1 MRNFWLLLSVLWL
14 WTCSSGGDGESPTE
28 PTGPNYVVNLSN
40 LGGSAQKGPFN
51 NGTSINIAELSNA
64 LAPTGK
70 NYSSQITDNS
80 GRFNVAQVQL
90 ESPYVELRANGY
102 YFNEVSNQVSSG
114 QLTLYAISNLSGKTS
129 LNVNIL
135 THLEKNRIINLM
147 SGDNPL
153 TYAQAKI
160 QAQEEVLNIFEYS
173 RANMPESELLD
184 ISKSGSANGKL
195 LAISAILQGDQTVG
209 QMSELLANISTDIT
223 ADGTIENTTI
233 RNTLIN
239 NAANLDFEE
248 IRSNLVARYAS
259 LGVSATIPNFEAE
272 INTFLKPPVA
282 NNMNVST
289 DEDNPINITLDA
301 SDPEGESLT
310 FQIVETNNA
319 TVNINGNI
327 ANYTPD
333 ANFNGTDTFTYF
345 ANDGT
350 VNSNTA
356 TVTITVGAVDDEPN
370 TNDVAT
376 TTDEDTDVVFTLT
389 ADEYDG
395 DSYSFALITEPSNG
409 TASLD
414 GSTVTYSPNTN
425 WNGTDTFTFEASDN
439 TGRIRNVATATI
451 TVNPVNDAPFAPDM
465 TIDMVEDGTG
475 QFIISSAASDAN
487 FFRINATDIENDALT
502 FQTISVNN
510 ATYDLVDNN
519 NELAYYPNQDFNGQ
533 DTFQYTVSDG
543 TEESNTGTITVNI
556 SGVNDAPTTE
566 NYSVSTDE
574 DLGIY
579 SIPITEYSAD
589 AENDDLVYIVTQIP
603 TNGNLCQDGG
613 SVCGTVIAVG
623 DTIVGENGTNSSQPV
638 YEPNQDFNGEDT
650 FLWKVNDGEYDSNI
664 STVTI
669 SVNPVNDAP
678 VSFDA
683 PIATRENVPVVVTFN
698 ATDIDGDNLTYS
710 ILTQPTNGTLSTGNN
725 VDYAYTPNN
734 SFIGTDTFT
743 YVANDGTVNSN
754 TSTVTVTVISG
765 SAPIAVPVNLNVDN
779 VGSTYDYTT
788 DLSGAASDPD
798 GDPLTYYIDSQ
809 PDIGSATID
818 GSIITYTVDQSQIG
832 NIYETT
838 MTWYANDGANN
849 SNIATL
855 YIKIDYT
862 LGGYIVDISE
872 YDHDA
877 YTSNFTSGLRTA
889 DVSYLGDSNAGTT
902 GFFVGNRTGDVNIKA
917 YSRDFDRF
925 DYWQD
930 KYSLEFNFNESS
942 LAWDYLDEDIVG
954 FVPFSMYIIDNE
966 TAERIRLFVG
976 IWDDDN
982 TNSWTYNGSWND
994 PIYNYNSMEVVYAWV
1009 PSDINAPYD
1018 PNKIG
1023 QYTADNDLNTSGGC
1037 GWASGGSC
1045 NFPDDYLPG
1054 DNQINYPFVTS
1065 LLFSHK
1071 ITDSVPIGLIPP
1083 TATNQQTLNTGYSTG
1098 SAIYF
1103 KTEKSSSRIRNKNLG
1118 PVFIESTIDD
1128 GFDDGFDSYDYIDK

>member
-1 MRNFWLLLSVLWL
+1 MKKFWIVLSVCWL
-14 WTCSSGGDGESPTE
+14 WTCSGGSDGESPTE

-239 NAANLDFEE
+239 NAANLDFEQ

-259 LGVSATIPNFEAE
+259 LGVSATIPNFETE
-272 INTFLKPPVA
+272 VNQFLKPPVA
-282 NNMNVST
+282 QDMSAST
-289 DEDNPINITLDA
+289 AEDTAINITLA
-301 SDPEGESLT
+301 GSDPEGESLT
-310 FQIVETNNA
+310 YTIVEVNNA
-319 TVNINGNI
+319 TVTLNGNV

-333 ANFNGTDTFTYF
+333 ANFNGTDTFTYK

-350 VNSNTA
+350 SDSNIA
-356 TVTITVGAVDDEPN
+356 TVTMTVSGEDDDPN
-370 TNDVAT
+370 TQNAAA
-376 TTDEDTDVVFTLT
+376 TTDEDVAVVLQLT
-389 ADEYDG
+389 AEEYDG
-395 DSYSFALITEPSNG
+395 DSYSFGIISQPTNG
-409 TASLD
+409 SVSLD
-414 GSTVTYSPNTN
+414 GANATYTPNQDY
-425 WNGTDTFTFEASDN
+425 NGTDSFTFEATDD
-439 TGRIRNVATATI
+439 TGRMMNVGTATI
-451 TVNPVNDAPFAPDM
+451 TINPVNDAPFAPDM

-556 SGVNDAPTTE
+556 SGVNDAPTT
-566 NYSVSTDE
+566 NDVSTTIDENRTARVADLTLDGNDVDE
-574 DLGIY
+574 DNLTY
-579 SIPITEYSAD
+579 SLSSNPSNGTASI
-589 AENDDLVYIVTQIP
+589 
-603 TNGNLCQDGG
+603 NGNIL
-613 SVCGTVIAVG
+613 TYNA
-623 DTIVGENGTNSSQPV
+623 
-638 YEPNQDFNGEDT
+638 NQDWNGVET
-650 FLWKVNDGEYDSNI
+650 FTYIANDGEYDSNI

-669 SVNPVNDAP
+669 SVNPINDAP
-678 VSFDA
+678 VSSDTS
-683 PIATRENVPVVVTFN
+683 IATRENVPLVVTFD
-698 ATDIDGDNLTYS
+698 AADIDGDNLTYS

-725 VDYAYTPNN
+725 IDYAYTPNN

-765 SAPIAVPVNLNVDN
+765 SAPIALTSNLSISYETEV
-779 VGSTYDYTT
+779 YEYTT
-788 DLSGAASDPD
+788 DLSGSAIDPD
-798 GDPLTYYIDSQ
+798 GDPLTFYIDSQ

-818 GSIITYTVDQSQIG
+818 GSIITYTIDQTQIG
-832 NIYETT
+832 NSYQTSF
-838 MTWYANDGANN
+838 TWYANDGANN
-849 SNIATL
+849 SNIADL
-855 YIKIDYT
+855 IISVDLT

-877 YTSNFTSGLRTA
+877 YTTNFTSGLRA
-889 DVSYLGDSNAGTT
+889 SDVSYIGQKNSGST
-902 GFFVGNRTGDVNIKA
+902 GFIVGNYSGLINA
-917 YSRDFDRF
+917 YRFNRDFDRF

-930 KYSLEFNFNESS
+930 EYSVELNFNERS
-942 LAWDYLDEDIVG
+942 LAWSYIGPENILTY
-954 FVPFSMYIIDNE
+954 VPFSMYIIHNDSGD
-966 TAERIRLFVG
+966 RIRLFIG
-976 IWDDDN
+976 FFDKNQNNTWDYDPNN
-982 TNSWTYNGSWND
+982 TSAYD
-994 PIYNYNSMEVVYAWV
+994 PFFGVSGFERIYGYV
-1009 PSDINAPYD
+1009 PTDINAPYD
-1018 PNKIG
+1018 PSKDS
-1023 QYTADNDLNTSGGC
+1023 QYITENDLITSGGC
-1037 GWASGGSC
+1037 GWSSDC
-1045 NFPDDYLPG
+1045 NFPDDYL
-1054 DNQINYPFVTS
+1054 DSLEYEISYPFVTA
-1065 LLFSHK
+1065 LIISHK
-1071 ITDSVPIGLIPP
+1071 NIESVGSAMVPP
-1083 TATNQQTLNTGYSTG
+1083 TGTNQQALNTGYTTG

-1103 KTEKSSSRIRNKNLG
+1103 KTDKSSSRTRNKNLG
-1118 PVFIESTIDD
+1118 PIFIKSTIDD
-1128 GFDDGFDSYDYIDK
+1128 EFDNGFDDYEYIEK